1 MYQKHS
7 KVNHALHRVQGRFF
21 QAAMWA
27 EIVIAAFIFA
37 AVIFQVVNLRTHLPK
52 DAHSQ
57 FVEFIQIVLDIP
69 MCLELITML
78 CRHDMDSI
86 IEVMI
91 FAVTKNLLVSHE
103 SSVNMLLGVIALAML
118 FGIRKYLFLS
128 ANEVE
133 AHKQHL
139 DFIQQDRDD

>member
-1 MYQKHS
+1 MSYKRS
-7 KVNHALHRVQGRFF
+7 RVNHVLHRVQGRFF
-21 QAAMWA
+21 QAAMWG
-27 EIVIAAFIFA
+27 EIVIAVFIFA
-37 AVIFQVVNLRTHLPK
+37 AIAIQVWNLPSHLHA
-52 DAHSQ
+52 DSHAQ
-57 FVEFIQIVLDIP
+57 FTEFMQVVLDIL
-69 MCLELITML
+69 MCLELVMML
-78 CRHDMDSI
+78 CRHDMDST

-91 FAVTKNLLVSHE
+91 FAVTKNLLASHE

>member
-57 FVEFIQIVLDIP
+57 FVLDIL

>member
-1 MYQKHS
+1 MYPRHS
-7 KVNHALHRVQGRFF
+7 RINHALHRVQGRFF

-27 EIVIAAFIFA
+27 EIVIAILIFA
-37 AVIFQVVNLRTHLPK
+37 AVVFQVLNLPK
-52 DAHSQ
+52 HMPRDAHTQ
-57 FVEFIQIVLDIP
+57 FMEFIQIVLDIL

-103 SSVNMLLGVIALAML
+103 NSVNMLLGVIALALL

-128 ANEVE
+128 AKEVE
-133 AHKQHL
+133 DHKQHL

>member
-57 FVEFIQIVLDIP
+57 FVEFIQIVLDILTATAACPPSRGLP
-69 MCLELITML
+69 MCWT
-78 CRHDMDSI
+78 S
-86 IEVMI
+86 
-91 FAVTKNLLVSHE
+91 
-103 SSVNMLLGVIALAML
+103 
-118 FGIRKYLFLS
+118 
-128 ANEVE
+128 
-133 AHKQHL
+133 
-139 DFIQQDRDD
+139 